1 MTSSPTFD
9 PSRGLAM
16 LATALGPALSSVLEA
31 RDTIEVIVNP
41 DGRVWVERVGRG
53 REAEE
58 QQGAAEKGGAEGDR
72 SGHAGLLFGW
82 SITVAS
88 CPVRATPAIIHEG
101 ETRTTWKRCPRGPIP
116 TAA

>member
-41 DGRVWVERVGRG
+41 DGR
-53 REAEE
+53 A
-58 QQGAAEKGGAEGDR
+58 
-72 SGHAGLLFGW
+72 
-82 SITVAS
+82 
-88 CPVRATPAIIHEG
+88 RA
-101 ETRTTWKRCPRGPIP
+101 
-116 TAA
+116 